1 MYAKAVYLDRGGDP
15 SVIDDLPW
23 QTVAAWLSIHGL
35 LEQRASLGG
44 LVSDE

>member
-1 MYAKAVYLDRGGDP
+1 MYAKALHLHHGGDP
-15 SVIDDLPW
+15 RVLDELPW

-44 LVSDE
+44 VISDE